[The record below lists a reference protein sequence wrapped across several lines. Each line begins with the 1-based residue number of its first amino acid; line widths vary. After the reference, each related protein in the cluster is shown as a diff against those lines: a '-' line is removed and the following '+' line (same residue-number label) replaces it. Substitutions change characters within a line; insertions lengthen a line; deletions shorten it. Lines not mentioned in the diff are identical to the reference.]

1 MNRPV
6 LMPEMGENIDQ
17 GIVTRVEVAVG
28 DKVEIGQTLIEV
40 ESDKVILEVPAE
52 ISGIIQELLVNEG
65 DKVEPGEL
73 FANISVQDPINISV
87 EPDLKQEIDSPPP
100 EQNINVLDQPVDRP
114 KQSVPVN
121 LPVNLPVKRGSVT
134 AAYAGPS
141 AQRLAREL
149 GVAINQVSGTAED
162 GRVSCSDIK
171 TFVQT
176 QETGGQKQFAP
187 LPDFSG
193 ITEIERKPLAGITR
207 TMARN
212 MAKAWERIPHAWLQT
227 KIDVTQIEEIR
238 EKLKNQTNE
247 NKAPSLTVFILKAL
261 AQTLQEFPKFNACFD
276 DLAEELVIKKD
287 IHIGLAVDTPR
298 GLLVPVL
305 KNVNQSSLLQL
316 SEQLQIL
323 TEAGR
328 QNQFIAE
335 QLRGA
340 GITLSN
346 LGGMEID
353 SLFPIINWPEVA
365 ILGSGTVNVEPVW
378 QQDQFVPC
386 PMLNL
391 VLGFDHRVING
402 ADGARF
408 LNHLKQLLEAP
419 FLLVL

>member
-6 LMPEMGENIDQ
+6 HMPEMGENIDR

-28 DKVEIGQTLIEV
+28 DKVEVGQTLIEV
-40 ESDKVILEVPAE
+40 ESDKVVLEVPAE
-52 ISGIIQELLVNEG
+52 ISGTIQELLVNEG
-65 DKVEPGEL
+65 DKVEPGERL
-73 FANISVQDPINISV
+73 ATISIQDSVAPLAGPDTQQAADDLPTDQDTDFIDKQIEQSKQGTNSSILPIRRAS
-87 EPDLKQEIDSPPP
+87 E
-100 EQNINVLDQPVDRP
+100 
-114 KQSVPVN
+114 
-121 LPVNLPVKRGSVT
+121 T

-149 GVAINQVSGTAED
+149 GIAINQVSDTAEN
-162 GRVSCSDIK
+162 GRISCADIK
-171 TFVQT
+171 AFVQT
-176 QETGGQKQFAP
+176 QGTGGQKQFAP

-207 TMARN
+207 TMAKN
-212 MAKAWERIPHAWLQT
+212 MAKAWERIPHAWLQI
-227 KIDVTQIEEIR
+227 KVDVTQVEEIR
-238 EKLKNQTNE
+238 EKLENQTSE
-247 NKAPSLTVFILKAL
+247 NMKPSLTVFILKAL

-276 DLAEELVIKKD
+276 ELAEELVIKKD

-305 KNVNQSSLLQL
+305 KNANQSSLLQL

-323 TEAGR
+323 TAAGR
-328 QNQFIAE
+328 QNQFVAD

-340 GITLSN
+340 GMTLSN
-346 LGGMEID
+346 LGGMGID

-365 ILGSGTVNVEPVW
+365 ILGTGTVNVEPVW
-378 QQDQFVPC
+378 QQKQFVPC

-391 VLGFDHRVING
+391 ILGFDHRVING

-408 LNHLKQLLEAP
+408 LNHLQQILENP
-419 FLLVL
+419 FLLALQ